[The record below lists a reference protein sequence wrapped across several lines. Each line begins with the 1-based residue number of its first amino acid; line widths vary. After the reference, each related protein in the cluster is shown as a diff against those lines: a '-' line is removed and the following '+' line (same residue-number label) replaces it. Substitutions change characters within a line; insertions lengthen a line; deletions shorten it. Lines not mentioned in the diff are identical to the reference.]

1 LVESLTPRN
10 SQLPTLP
17 TLGGVF
23 GCKPGTL
30 PDSKQSQK
38 KQINKVMK
46 LPKNCLVE
54 KVASQ
59 DATRAAITLP
69 YLDIDAERTAHII
82 STNGAAMVKLP
93 VEITAEDVAGY
104 VPTVALKEG
113 RKLAK
118 RTDSVE
124 LVCNGSAKLLN
135 GATYPRES
143 RETFPN
149 WRQVWPKEEGKITL
163 ALDAALLYELAQ
175 AMGTEGVVLTFN
187 PGEPISVRATATKGV
202 HPASSEARGVIMPIR
217 IT

>member
-1 LVESLTPRN
+1 LE
-10 SQLPTLP
+10 
-17 TLGGVF
+17 
-23 GCKPGTL
+23 CKPGTL
-30 PDSKQSQK
+30 PDPKQSQR

-69 YLDIDAERTAHII
+69 YLDIDAERSAHII

-104 VPTVALKEG
+104 VPTAALKEG

-118 RTDSVE
+118 KFDSVD

-175 AMGTEGVVLTFN
+175 AMGTEGVVLTFDADK
-187 PGEPISVRATATKGV
+187 PISVRATATKACK
-202 HPASSEARGVIMPIR
+202 PASFDAMGVIMPIR

>member
-1 LVESLTPRN
+1 MGRGFWVQTRHVA
-10 SQLPTLP
+10 
-17 TLGGVF
+17 G
-23 GCKPGTL
+23 
-30 PDSKQSQK
+30 SKQSQR

-69 YLDIDAERTAHII
+69 YLDIDAERMAHII

-93 VEITAEDVAGY
+93 VEITAEDAAGY
-104 VPTVALKEG
+104 VPTAALKEG

-118 RTDSVE
+118 KFDSVE

-175 AMGTEGVVLTFN
+175 AMGTEGVVLTFDTDT
-187 PGEPISVRATATKGV
+187 PISVRATATKACK
-202 HPASSEARGVIMPIR
+202 PASFDAMGVIMPIR
-217 IT
+217 IKPAS

>member
-1 LVESLTPRN
+1 
-10 SQLPTLP
+10 
-17 TLGGVF
+17 
-23 GCKPGTL
+23 
-30 PDSKQSQK
+30 
-38 KQINKVMK
+38 MK

-59 DATRAAITLP
+59 DSTRAAICLP
-69 YLDIDAERTAHII
+69 YLDIDSDRLTAHII

-93 VEITAEDVAGY
+93 VEITPEDCAGY
-104 VPTVALKEG
+104 VPTAALKEG

-118 RTDSVE
+118 KFDSIE

-163 ALDAALLYELAQ
+163 ALDAGLLYELAQ
-175 AMGTEGVVLTFN
+175 ALGTEGVVLTFN
-187 PGEPISVRATATKGV
+187 PGEPITVRATATKGV
-202 HPASSEARGVIMPIR
+202 QPASFEARGVIMPIR

>member
-1 LVESLTPRN
+1 
-10 SQLPTLP
+10 
-17 TLGGVF
+17 
-23 GCKPGTL
+23 
-30 PDSKQSQK
+30 
-38 KQINKVMK
+38 MK

-69 YLDIDAERTAHII
+69 YLDIDGQRTAHVVA
-82 STNGAAMVKLP
+82 TNGAAMVKLP

-104 VPTVALKEG
+104 VPTAALKEG

-118 RTDSVE
+118 RTDSVD

-143 RETFPN
+143 RETFPP

-163 ALDAALLYELAQ
+163 ALDARLLYELAQ

-187 PGEPISVRATATKGV
+187 PGEPISVRATATKACQ
-202 HPASSEARGVIMPIR
+202 PASFDARGILMPIR
-217 IT
+217 IKPAS